1 MNRRRFLEYGSRVVA
16 LSPILGPLVAE
27 RLVSPV
33 YAQAI
38 PAAVMNRIAIS
49 TDCFRLQFKTTFA
62 RGQSGPPA
70 NLPPLDLLTAP
81 KYIAD
86 QVGIHNVEIWAPHF
100 EDLSIDY
107 CRQIKATAAAAGSRI
122 VNVQLDVL
130 NPPDYDLQAAND
142 SERVRSIA
150 FVKEWMDRT
159 AAVGAP
165 HLRVNPGGRPGDPVP
180 ERVIDSYRQL
190 AAYGKTIN
198 VKVLVENHT
207 GLSRP
212 IPGCIE
218 IVKRVNDPF
227 CRALSDWGNT
237 PAASQTARVEALT
250 QMFPLIEFVSAKEV
264 DFDEQNRHI
273 SYDIVPIIEATEASG
288 YRGIYSIE
296 LWGDRHPVNV
306 VSAVKDM
313 MQTVAQNIRG

>member
-16 LSPILGPLVAE
+16 LGPLLTLAE
-27 RLVSPV
+27 SVGSPA

-38 PAAVMNRIAIS
+38 PAAVTNRIAIS
-49 TDCFRLQFKTTFA
+49 TDTFRLQFKPTFA

-70 NLPPLDLLTAP
+70 NLPQLDLLTAP

-100 EDLSIDY
+100 EDLSLDY
-107 CRQIKATAAAAGSRI
+107 CRKIRAAAAAAGSRI
-122 VNVQLDVL
+122 VNVQLDVQSR
-130 NPPDYDLQAAND
+130 PDYDLQTAD
-142 SERVRSIA
+142 EKERARSIA

-165 HLRVNPGGRPGDPVP
+165 RIRVNPGGRPGDPIP
-180 ERVIDSYRQL
+180 ERVIDSFRQL
-190 AAYGKTIN
+190 AAYGKTVN

-218 IVKRVNDPF
+218 IIKRVDDPF
-227 CRALSDWGNT
+227 CRAVSDWGLVQ
-237 PAASQTARVEALT
+237 AASSTARVEALAP
-250 QMFPLIEFVSAKEV
+250 MFPLLEFVSAKAV
-264 DFDEQNRHI
+264 DFDEQNRHV
-273 SYDIVPIIEATEASG
+273 SYDIVPIIKATEASG

-296 LWGDRHPVNV
+296 IWGDRQPVNV
-306 VSAVKDM
+306 VAAAKDM
-313 MQTVAQNIRG
+313 MQTVARNIRG

>member
-1 MNRRRFLEYGSRVVA
+1 MNRRRFLEYGSRIVA
-16 LSPILGPLVAE
+16 LGPNLTLAEGVASPA
-27 RLVSPV
+27 

-38 PAAVMNRIAIS
+38 PAAVMDRIAIS
-49 TDCFRLQFKTTFA
+49 TDCFRLQFKPTFA

-70 NLPPLDLLTAP
+70 SLPQLDLLTAP

-86 QVGIHNVEIWAPHF
+86 QVGIRNVEIWSPHF

-107 CRQIKATAAAAGSRI
+107 CRQIKSTAAAAGSRI

-130 NPPDYDLQAAND
+130 SPPNYDLQAAD
-142 SERVRSIA
+142 DTERRRSIA

-165 HLRVNPGGRPGDPVP
+165 RIRVNPGGRPGDPIP
-180 ERVIDSYRQL
+180 ERVIDAYRQL

-212 IPGCIE
+212 IPACVE
-218 IVKRVNDPF
+218 IIKRVDDPF
-227 CRALSDWGNT
+227 CRAVSDWGIVQ
-237 PAASQTARVEALT
+237 AASQTARVEALT
-250 QMFPLIEFVSAKEV
+250 PMFPLLEFVSAKAV
-264 DFDEQNRHI
+264 DFDEQNRHV
-273 SYDIVPIIEATEASG
+273 SYDIVPIIKATEASG

-296 LWGDRHPVNV
+296 IWGDRQPVNV
-306 VSAVKDM
+306 VAAVKDM
-313 MQTVAQNIRG
+313 MQTMAENIRG

>member
-1 MNRRRFLEYGSRVVA
+1 
-16 LSPILGPLVAE
+16 
-27 RLVSPV
+27 
-33 YAQAI
+33 
-38 PAAVMNRIAIS
+38 
-49 TDCFRLQFKTTFA
+49 
-62 RGQSGPPA
+62 
-70 NLPPLDLLTAP
+70 
-81 KYIAD
+81 
-86 QVGIHNVEIWAPHF
+86 
-100 EDLSIDY
+100 
-107 CRQIKATAAAAGSRI
+107 
-122 VNVQLDVL
+122 
-130 NPPDYDLQAAND
+130 
-142 SERVRSIA
+142 
-150 FVKEWMDRT
+150 MDP
-159 AAVGAP
+159 GA
-165 HLRVNPGGRPGDPVP
+165 RPGDPVP

-212 IPGCIE
+212 IPACLE
-218 IVKRVNDPF
+218 IVTRVDDPF

-273 SYDIVPIIEATEASG
+273 SYDIVPIVKATEASG

-296 LWGDRHPVNV
+296 LWGDRQPVNV
-306 VSAVKDM
+306 VAAVKEM

>member
-1 MNRRRFLEYGSRVVA
+1 
-16 LSPILGPLVAE
+16 
-27 RLVSPV
+27 V

-38 PAAVMNRIAIS
+38 PAAVMNRMAIS
-49 TDCFRLQFKTTFA
+49 TDCFRLQFKPTFA
-62 RGQSGPPA
+62 RGQGGPPA
-70 NLPPLDLLTAP
+70 NLPILNLLTAS

-86 QVGIHNVEIWAPHF
+86 QTGIHNVEIWAPHF
-100 EDLSIDY
+100 EDLSMDY
-107 CRQIKATAAAAGSRI
+107 CREIEAAATAAGSRI
-122 VNVQLDVL
+122 VNVQLDVQR
-130 NPPDYDLQAAND
+130 PPDYDLQAANET
-142 SERVRSIA
+142 ERVRSIT

-159 AAVGAP
+159 AALGAP
-165 HLRVNPGGRPGDPVP
+165 RIRVNPGGRPGDPVP

-212 IPGCIE
+212 IPACIE
-218 IVKRVNDPF
+218 IVQRVDDPF
-227 CRALSDWGNT
+227 CRALPDWGNT
-237 PAASQTARVEALT
+237 PAASPAARVEALT
-250 QMFPLIEFVSAKEV
+250 QMFPLIEFVSAKAV

-273 SYDIVPIIEATEASG
+273 SYDIVPIVTATEASG

-296 LWGDRHPVNV
+296 LWGDRQPVNV
-306 VSAVKDM
+306 VAAVKDM

>member
-1 MNRRRFLEYGSRVVA
+1 MNRRRFLKYGSRAVA
-16 LSPILGPLVAE
+16 LGPVL
-27 RLVSPV
+27 RLAGRIGSPV

-38 PAAVMNRIAIS
+38 PAPVLNRLAIS
-49 TDCFRLQFKTTFA
+49 TDVFRLQFKTTFA
-62 RGQSGPPA
+62 RGQSAPPP
-70 NLPPLDLLTAP
+70 NLPALNLLTVP
-81 KYIAD
+81 QYIAD
-86 QVGIHNVEIWAPHF
+86 QVGIHNVEIWSPHF
-100 EDLSIDY
+100 EDLSLDY
-107 CRQIKATAAAAGSRI
+107 CRQIKSAAAAVGSRI
-122 VNVQLDVL
+122 ANVQLDVL

-142 SERVRSIA
+142 AERVRSIA

-159 AAVGAP
+159 AALGAP

-190 AAYGKTIN
+190 VTYGKTIN

-212 IPGCIE
+212 IPACLE

-227 CRALSDWGNT
+227 CRAISDWGNT
-237 PAASQTARVEALT
+237 PAASPAARLEALT

-264 DFDEQNRHI
+264 DFDEQNRHV
-273 SYDIVPIIEATEASG
+273 SYDIVPIIRATEASG

-296 LWGDRHPVNV
+296 LWGDRQPVNV